1 MRITPQIICDIL
13 KKCMSLSDDQIWIYN
28 QRRSI
33 PEDKRLYVVVGIIGI
48 KPYANN
54 NIIESTADG
63 LQDNLYQLVQE
74 MISIDLISYTT
85 EAMERYSEVLGSLRG
100 TYSQQQQELL
110 GLKIAEIP
118 QSVNDISAVEG
129 AALIYRVNVT
139 LPVLRKYGMLL
150 TAPHYDTM
158 GVEIYDEIKG
168 KIGEIEQ

>member
-54 NIIESTADG
+54 NRIESTTEG

-150 TAPHYDTM
+150 TAPDYDTFA
-158 GVEIYDEIKG
+158 VEIYDEIQG
-168 KIGEIEQ
+168 KIGEIEP